1 MGLGRKPSLDQK
13 NMVIMTEHKK
23 QTIFLKYGGHCAY
36 CGNLMKMKNMTVDH
50 LKPKSKGGSNYIEN
64 LMPSCRKCN
73 ALKADDNL
81 EMLRISLAW
90 PTLRVSDLQN
100 FQKVR
105 QAAKKYKFY
114 FEK

>member
-1 MGLGRKPSLDQK
+1 MDKK
-13 NMVIMTEHKK
+13 NKAIMTEHKR

-50 LKPKSKGGSNYIEN
+50 LKPKSKGGSNRIEN

-73 ALKADDNL
+73 AAKAADNL

-90 PTLRVSDLQN
+90 PSLRVTDLQD

-114 FEK
+114 YEK